1 MKSKIN
7 EFPKNNNKLVGKLNF
22 LPAIIGAALMLSCG
36 SDDGE
41 TYTAPQ
47 TYLVATETLTDLNDN
62 SVLAAS
68 EFGYDDTNRVISEM
82 SATESKTFVWGSN
95 GKISKMTNGVGAPMR
110 ETIYT
115 YNSNGALT
123 GKQRNHPASGIVE
136 ARYEYTYFTD
146 HYEEKYYTIDNELFR
161 SNYYYTADKKN
172 IEKVDNYYGTGSDF
186 LGSKEF
192 LYDNKT
198 GVAALAPYS
207 QLPEPFHN
215 ANNVVTTTYRNSS
228 NVITSTSDT
237 LLEYNGLGH
246 PTTSTTGY
254 IERSFD
260 YIAK

>member
-1 MKSKIN
+1 MKKI
-7 EFPKNNNKLVGKLNF
+7 KLYS
-22 LPAIIGAALMLSCG
+22 ALLLLAGLFSC
-36 SDDGE
+36 SDDDNQ
-41 TYTAPQ
+41 TAATPQ
-47 TYLVATETLTDLNDN
+47 TFLVATETLTDLNDN
-62 SVLAAS
+62 ATLAET

-146 HYEEKYYTIDNELFR
+146 HYEEKYYNIDNELFR

-172 IEKVDNYYGTGSDF
+172 VEKVDNYYGTGDF
-186 LGSKEF
+186 IGSKEF

-198 GVAALAPYS
+198 GVSALAPYS

-228 NVITSTSDT
+228 NVVTSTSDT
-237 LLEYNGLGH
+237 LLEYNGMGH
-246 PTTSTTGY
+246 PTASTSGY
-254 IERSFD
+254 IKRSLE
-260 YIAK
+260 YIAR